1 MAPALKIL
9 ADPVAD
15 ATAKEEAQQTIREQR
30 ALMTA
35 AAKRAGVDLT
45 ESSRVPEAQAHA
57 QAQAAIASGAPLDAV
72 NKRLQEAGYAPI
84 QAPAGKG
91 GSSTQT
97 PTPSAQPAST
107 TPSNRTGDAVLNSMT
122 SDREQKLA
130 GVAEQYRAAKAELQ
144 AAAGSGQQQAA
155 VAAANKLQSIR
166 NEYATL
172 ANSLFGNNAQRYI
185 DKLNSI

>member
-97 PTPSAQPAST
+97 PTPSAFLLQPPCIQSLAFLASCSLT
-107 TPSNRTGDAVLNSMT
+107 TRSIGTARS
-122 SDREQKLA
+122 
-130 GVAEQYRAAKAELQ
+130 AAL
-144 AAAGSGQQQAA
+144 
-155 VAAANKLQSIR
+155 
-166 NEYATL
+166 
-172 ANSLFGNNAQRYI
+172 
-185 DKLNSI
+185 